1 MVNQRQE
8 KDCCKN
14 SYVSYSYGA
23 IEPKDKD
30 PLDLLMIRFMRNGR
44 IHHTNK
50 NNKNIY
56 KYTISSHTAVLLLV
70 HVVYENK

>member
-30 PLDLLMIRFMRNGR
+30 PLDLL
-44 IHHTNK
+44 K
-50 NNKNIY
+50 
-56 KYTISSHTAVLLLV
+56 
-70 HVVYENK
+70 